1 MSSTGRVADREEHD
15 TYPTPRWCVRRL
27 LEVLVDL
34 PMGAW
39 GEPCVGDG
47 AIVRAVEEH
56 FTGTK
61 PPWFAR
67 QDIRNTSA
75 ADHVGDFLTD
85 ANPAFADCSVIIT
98 NPPFSLAREF
108 IHQARAE
115 APRAMLVFLL
125 RLNFLGSA
133 DRHGWLSRDMP
144 DIYQLP
150 NRPSFVNGK
159 TDSVEYGWF
168 VWGPEPKVEG
178 RIRLLGLTSIEERRR
193 G

>member
-1 MSSTGRVADREEHD
+1 MSSTGRGADREEHD

-27 LEVLVDL
+27 LEVLTDL
-34 PMGAW
+34 PRGVW

-56 FTGTK
+56 FAGRYQPGWET
-61 PPWFAR
+61 
-67 QDIRNTSA
+67 QDVRSTDA
-75 ADHVGDFLTD
+75 AKRVSDFLVD
-85 ANPAFADCSVIIT
+85 PAESFAACSVILT

-108 IHQARAE
+108 IHKARAV
-115 APRAMLVFLL
+115 APQATLVFLL